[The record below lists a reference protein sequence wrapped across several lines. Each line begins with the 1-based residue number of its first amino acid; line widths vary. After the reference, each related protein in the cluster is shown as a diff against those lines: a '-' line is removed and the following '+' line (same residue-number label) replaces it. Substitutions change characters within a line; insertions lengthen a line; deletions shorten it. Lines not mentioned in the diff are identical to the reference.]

1 MAKKEKTLLLRNTTC
16 DFVCPWVY
24 KLDGS
29 NDHRFVKG
37 EIFEVPE
44 TIERVRNGEKVK
56 VNSFEL
62 LKSTFGLGIEV
73 ATGAVSMSNIKEKDD
88 EIARLK
94 AELAKAKKGGK
105 KEDEAEVTHDPEEDS
120 EETTEGDADDNAEG
134 EE

>member
-29 NDHRFVKG
+29 NDHHFVKG

-94 AELAKAKKGGK
+94 AELAKAKK
-105 KEDEAEVTHDPEEDS
+105 DEKAEEDS
-120 EETTEGDADDNAEG
+120 EETTEGEADDNAEG

>member
-16 DFVCPWVY
+16 DFVCPWIY

-29 NDHRFVKG
+29 NDHHFVKG

-62 LKSTFGLGIEV
+62 LKATFGLGIEV

-94 AELAKAKKGGK
+94 AELAKAKKGRK
-105 KEDEAEVTHDPEEDS
+105 AESAEEDS
-120 EETTEGDADDNAEG
+120 VEENTEGDADDNAEG

>member
-62 LKSTFGLGIEV
+62 LKATFGLGIEV

-94 AELAKAKKGGK
+94 AELAKAKKGRK
-105 KEDEAEVTHDPEEDS
+105 AEPAEEDS
-120 EETTEGDADDNAEG
+120 VEENTEGEADDNAEG

>member
-29 NDHRFVKG
+29 NNHHFVKG

-62 LKSTFGLGIEV
+62 LKSTFGIGIEV
-73 ATGAVSMSNIKEKDD
+73 ATGAVSMANIKEKDD

-94 AELAKAKKGGK
+94 AELAKAKKGEK
-105 KEDEAEVTHDPEEDS
+105 KEDS
-120 EETTEGDADDNAEG
+120 EETTEGEADDNAEG

>member
-62 LKSTFGLGIEV
+62 LKATFGLGIEV

-94 AELAKAKKGGK
+94 AELAKANKGRK
-105 KEDEAEVTHDPEEDS
+105 AEPAEEDS
-120 EETTEGDADDNAEG
+120 EENTEGEADDNAEG

>member
-29 NDHRFVKG
+29 NDHHFVKG

-62 LKSTFGLGIEV
+62 LKATFGIGIEV

-94 AELAKAKKGGK
+94 AELAKAKKDGK
-105 KEDEAEVTHDPEEDS
+105 AEP
-120 EETTEGDADDNAEG
+120 AQAEPA
-134 EE
+134 

>member
-29 NDHRFVKG
+29 KDHSFVKG

-62 LKSTFGLGIEV
+62 LKATFGLGIEV
-73 ATGAVSMSNIKEKDD
+73 ATGAVSVSSIKEKDD

-94 AELAKAKKGGK
+94 AELEKAKKGGK
-105 KEDEAEVTHDPEEDS
+105 KEDS
-120 EETTEGDADDNAEG
+120 EETTEDAADDNAEG

>member
-56 VNSFEL
+56 VNSFEI
-62 LKSTFGLGIEV
+62 LKATFGLAIEV

-105 KEDEAEVTHDPEEDS
+105 AEPAQAEPAEEDS
-120 EETTEGDADDNAEG
+120 VEENAEGDADDNAEG

>member
-29 NDHRFVKG
+29 NDHHFVKG

-62 LKSTFGLGIEV
+62 LKATFGIGIEV

-94 AELAKAKKGGK
+94 AELAKAKAKP
-105 KEDEAEVTHDPEEDS
+105 AEEDS
-120 EETTEGDADDNAEG
+120 EENTEGEADDNAEG

>member
-29 NDHRFVKG
+29 NDHHFVKG

-94 AELAKAKKGGK
+94 AELAKAKKGEK
-105 KEDEAEVTHDPEEDS
+105 AEPAEEDS
-120 EETTEGDADDNAEG
+120 VEENTEGEADDNAEG

>member
-29 NDHRFVKG
+29 NDHHFVKG

-62 LKSTFGLGIEV
+62 LKATFGIGIEV

-94 AELAKAKKGGK
+94 AELAKAKKGRK
-105 KEDEAEVTHDPEEDS
+105 VEPAEEDS
-120 EETTEGDADDNAEG
+120 VEENAEGDADDNAEG

>member
-29 NDHRFVKG
+29 NDHHFVKG

-62 LKSTFGLGIEV
+62 LKATFGIGIEV

-94 AELAKAKKGGK
+94 AELAKAKKGEK
-105 KEDEAEVTHDPEEDS
+105 KEDS
-120 EETTEGDADDNAEG
+120 EETTEGEADDNAEG

>member
-62 LKSTFGLGIEV
+62 LKATFGLGIEV

-94 AELAKAKKGGK
+94 AELAKAKKDGK
-105 KEDEAEVTHDPEEDS
+105 AEPAQAEPAEEDS
-120 EETTEGDADDNAEG
+120 VEENAEGDADDNAEG

>member
-62 LKSTFGLGIEV
+62 LKATFGLGIEV

-105 KEDEAEVTHDPEEDS
+105 AEPVQTEPAEEDS
-120 EETTEGDADDNAEG
+120 VEENAEGDADDNAEG

>member
-62 LKSTFGLGIEV
+62 LKATFGLGIEV

-94 AELAKAKKGGK
+94 AELAKAKKGRK
-105 KEDEAEVTHDPEEDS
+105 AEPAQAEPAEEDS
-120 EETTEGDADDNAEG
+120 VEENTEGEADDNAEG

>member
-62 LKSTFGLGIEV
+62 LKATFGLGIEV

-105 KEDEAEVTHDPEEDS
+105 AEPAQAEPAEEDS
-120 EETTEGDADDNAEG
+120 VEENAEGDADDNAEG

>member
-29 NDHRFVKG
+29 NDHHFVKG

-62 LKSTFGLGIEV
+62 LKATFGLGIEV

-105 KEDEAEVTHDPEEDS
+105 AEPAEEDS
-120 EETTEGDADDNAEG
+120 VEENAECDVDDNAEG

>member
-62 LKSTFGLGIEV
+62 LKATFGIGIEV
-73 ATGAVSMSNIKEKDD
+73 ATGAVSMSSIKEKDD

-105 KEDEAEVTHDPEEDS
+105 AEPAQAEPAEEDS
-120 EETTEGDADDNAEG
+120 VEENAEGDADDNAEG

>member
-62 LKSTFGLGIEV
+62 LKATFGIGIEV

-105 KEDEAEVTHDPEEDS
+105 AEPAQAEPTEEDS
-120 EETTEGDADDNAEG
+120 VEENAEGDADDNAEG

>member
-29 NDHRFVKG
+29 NDHHFVKG

-62 LKSTFGLGIEV
+62 LKATFGTGIEV

-94 AELAKAKKGGK
+94 AELAKAKAKP
-105 KEDEAEVTHDPEEDS
+105 AEEDS
-120 EETTEGDADDNAEG
+120 EENTEGEADDNAEG

>member
-1 MAKKEKTLLLRNTTC
+1 MAKKEKTLLLRNTKC

-62 LKSTFGLGIEV
+62 LKATFGIGIEV

-94 AELAKAKKGGK
+94 AELAKAKKGEK
-105 KEDEAEVTHDPEEDS
+105 KEDS
-120 EETTEGDADDNAEG
+120 EETTEGEADDNAEG

>member
-29 NDHRFVKG
+29 NDHHFVKG

-62 LKSTFGLGIEV
+62 LKATFGIGIEV

-94 AELAKAKKGGK
+94 AELAKAKAKP
-105 KEDEAEVTHDPEEDS
+105 AEEDS
-120 EETTEGDADDNAEG
+120 EENAEGEADDNAEG

>member
-29 NDHRFVKG
+29 NDHHFVKG

-62 LKSTFGLGIEV
+62 LKATFGIGIEV

-94 AELAKAKKGGK
+94 AELAKAKKGEK
-105 KEDEAEVTHDPEEDS
+105 KEDS
-120 EETTEGDADDNAEG
+120 EETTEGAADDNAEG

>member
-62 LKSTFGLGIEV
+62 LKATFGLGIEV

-94 AELAKAKKGGK
+94 AELAKAKKGEK
-105 KEDEAEVTHDPEEDS
+105 KEDS
-120 EETTEGDADDNAEG
+120 EENTEGEADNNAEG

>member
-94 AELAKAKKGGK
+94 AELAKAKKGEK
-105 KEDEAEVTHDPEEDS
+105 KEDS
-120 EETTEGDADDNAEG
+120 EENTEGEADNNAEG

>member
-29 NDHRFVKG
+29 NDHHFVKG

-62 LKSTFGLGIEV
+62 LKSTFGIGIEV

-94 AELAKAKKGGK
+94 AELAKAKKGEK
-105 KEDEAEVTHDPEEDS
+105 AEEDS
-120 EETTEGDADDNAEG
+120 EETTEGEADDNAEG

>member
-1 MAKKEKTLLLRNTTC
+1 MAKKEKTLLLRNITC

-29 NDHRFVKG
+29 NDHHFVKG

-56 VNSFEL
+56 VNSLEL
-62 LKSTFGLGIEV
+62 LKATFGNGIEE
-73 ATGAVSMSNIKEKDD
+73 AKGAISMSSVKEKDN

-94 AELAKAKKGGK
+94 AELAKAKEGK
-105 KEDEAEVTHDPEEDS
+105 KAEPEDDEVEKTHEPEEDS
-120 EETTEGDADDNAEG
+120 VEAEG
-134 EE
+134 GEE